1 MFFSTILRRKHW
13 INTVPYYACIIDT
26 NGCVVKQND
35 LFKDNFKNINN
46 IKSLNPNIIKGINQ
60 CLQSNT
66 KYSDVIKL
74 KKTNGD
80 NNLELEIATLK
91 LSMSPRVIKSFD
103 IEAEKTNE
111 VENVYELN
119 MDYYKPNKIICYF
132 KNITN
137 HVATEKLLIKI
148 TNNQESV
155 LNNLYPKH
163 ILDSL
168 HITGNLNDLTRDHQ
182 CVSIMFCDI
191 VGFTNMSK
199 KIRPSEVMDLLNSIF
214 GYFDKLT
221 NIYDIYKLETVGD
234 CYVAV
239 CGLVKKD
246 QNGVNRCS
254 FENDNITDIMEDAC
268 NLFKFAKK
276 CLEKPFYS
284 PADHS
289 LLQLRI
295 GIHSGPV
302 YSGIIGKKMP
312 RYCLFGDSMNCASRM
327 ESTCIPGQIQVSE
340 QTYKLFDLNTKSEF
354 NRNDDIFVKGKGKMT
369 TYSHIVNKND
379 VRYSNDS
386 ESPDSQGLLFNL
398 NETYKEMKRYKS
410 DYF

>member
-13 INTVPYYACIIDT
+13 INTVPYNACIVDAS
-26 NGCVVKQND
+26 GCVVKQND

-46 IKSLNPNIIKGINQ
+46 IRSLNPNIIKGINQ

-66 KYSDVIKL
+66 KYSDIIKL
-74 KKTNGD
+74 EKNNID
-80 NNLELEIATLK
+80 NLEIGPLK
-91 LSMSPRVIKSFD
+91 LSMSPRVIKTFD
-103 IEAEKTNE
+103 IEVEKTKE
-111 VENVYELN
+111 IGSVYELS
-119 MDYYKPNKIICYF
+119 MDYYKPNKIICYL

-155 LNNLYPKH
+155 LNNLFPKH

-199 KIRPSEVMDLLNSIF
+199 QISPAEVMDLLNSMF

-239 CGLVKKD
+239 GGLVKKD

-254 FENDNITDIMEDAC
+254 FENDNITDIVEDAC
-268 NLFKFAKK
+268 NLYKFAKK

-312 RYCLFGDSMNCASRM
+312 RYCLFGDSMNHASRM

-340 QTYKLFDLNTKSEF
+340 QTYKLFDSNTKSEF

-369 TYSHIVNKND
+369 TYSHIVKKND
-379 VRYSNDS
+379 IRYSNDS

>member
-1 MFFSTILRRKHW
+1 MYVNHCLQTQKK
-13 INTVPYYACIIDT
+13 Y
-26 NGCVVKQND
+26 ND
-35 LFKDNFKNINN
+35 
-46 IKSLNPNIIKGINQ
+46 IIKIIN
-60 CLQSNT
+60 
-66 KYSDVIKL
+66 KKKDV
-74 KKTNGD
+74 
-80 NNLELEIATLK
+80 NLDLDMVRLK
-91 LSMSPRVIKSFD
+91 LSMSPRVVNTFD
-103 IEAEKTNE
+103 IETGKLM
-111 VENVYELN
+111 ENVYEIN
-119 MDYYKPNKIICYF
+119 MDYYKPNKIICYL

-148 TNNQESV
+148 TSNQESV

-168 HITGNLNDLTRDHQ
+168 HITGNLNDLTRDHP

-199 KIRPSEVMDLLNSIF
+199 KISPSQVMNLLNYIF

-221 NIYDIYKLETVGD
+221 TIYNIYKLETVGD

-246 QNGVNRCS
+246 QNGINRCS
-254 FENDNITDIMEDAC
+254 FENDNGISNFIEDAN
-268 NLFKFAKK
+268 NLYKFAKK

-284 PADHS
+284 PDDNS

-302 YSGIIGKKMP
+302 YSGVIGKKMP
-312 RYCLFGDSMNCASRM
+312 RYCLFGDSMNHASRM

-340 QTYKLFDLNTKSEF
+340 QTYKLFDPDTKSEF
-354 NRNDDIFVKGKGKMT
+354 TRNDDIFVKGKGKMT
-369 TYSHIVNKND
+369 TYSHIVKKND

-398 NETYKEMKRYKS
+398 NETYKELKRYKS